1 MSFIDKLNINPG
13 DKLDMNPSL
22 PDWLENL
29 TVLTVEGQSKIPV
42 ETGGGYP
49 DSYWRETPKG
59 MSRNVWFIAIAAVL
73 VIGGYLLYR
82 K

>member
-29 TVLTVEGQSKIPV
+29 TVLTVDGQSKIPV

-49 DSYWRETPKG
+49 DAYWR
-59 MSRNVWFIAIAAVL
+59 
-73 VIGGYLLYR
+73 
-82 K
+82 